1 MKKIGTILAIALFTI
16 NVGAQEVKPDVKE
29 KAKKESCCVKD
40 DSNIKAMNVAEIEK
54 CQAKCKA
61 EGKKCD
67 AKMAQTEGKKCDATM
82 AKAEGKK
89 CCAKKA

>member
-1 MKKIGTILAIALFTI
+1 MKKIGILLAIALFTI
-16 NVGAQEVKPDVKE
+16 NSGAQEVKANE
-29 KAKKESCCVKD
+29 KAKTESCCTKGFNVT
-40 DSNIKAMNVAEIEK
+40 AMTVAELEK

-67 AKMAQTEGKKCDATM
+67 AKMAQTEGKKCEASL
-82 AKAEGKK
+82 AKNEGKK

>member
-1 MKKIGTILAIALFTI
+1 MKKIGTLLAIALFTI
-16 NVGAQEVKPDVKE
+16 NVGAQEVKPKE
-29 KAKKESCCVKD
+29 KAKKESCCAK
-40 DSNIKAMNVAEIEK
+40 DSNLKAMTVAEIEI

-82 AKAEGKK
+82 AKVEGKK

>member
-1 MKKIGTILAIALFTI
+1 LIIQLKKRKMKRILILAAFVLFTI
-16 NVGAQEVKPDVKE
+16 NSNAQDGKKAVKKE
-29 KAKKESCCVKD
+29 ATKESCCAAKAD
-40 DSNIKAMNVAEIEK
+40 DHKAMTAEEVTK

-67 AKMAQTEGKKCDATM
+67 AKMVTTE
-82 AKAEGKK
+82 EKK

>member
-1 MKKIGTILAIALFTI
+1 MKKIGILIAMVLCTIT
-16 NVGAQEVKPDVKE
+16 VGAQEIKPDVKE
-29 KAKKESCCVKD
+29 KAKKESCCAK
-40 DSNIKAMNVAEIEK
+40 DSNVKAMTATEIEK

-67 AKMAQTEGKKCDATM
+67 AKMAQTEGKKCSASM

-89 CCAKKA
+89 CCTKKA

>member
-1 MKKIGTILAIALFTI
+1 MKKIGVLLAMALFTI
-16 NVGAQEVKPDVKE
+16 TVGAQETKPDVKE
-29 KAKKESCCVKD
+29 KAKKES
-40 DSNIKAMNVAEIEK
+40 NEKAMTSAELEK
-54 CQAKCKA
+54 CQAKCKV

-67 AKMAQTEGKKCDATM
+67 AKMAQTEGKKCGATM